1 MTLPGHCPPG
11 YPAGL
16 PSDGFSELSALSSES
31 AFGGGR
37 RILSTIEIVR
47 MTTITARLIG
57 EGISGMEVLIIL
69 CEAWSRSLTAMK
81 ARMMARPVLR

>member
-1 MTLPGHCPPG
+1 
-11 YPAGL
+11 
-16 PSDGFSELSALSSES
+16 
-31 AFGGGR
+31 
-37 RILSTIEIVR
+37 

-57 EGISGMEVLIIL
+57 DGISGMEVLIIL